1 MTNISSMHNRT
12 LSCVGRDKQA
22 SINQA
27 MQVWLVVSK
36 QVSAQQLAG
45 LPAVCSLLG
54 HVISN

>member
-1 MTNISSMHNRT
+1 MHNRT

-27 MQVWLVVSK
+27 MQVWLVGSK